1 MELTKLIDDES
12 DVIDIETRALVAAI
26 DVGSNA
32 LRMGIATYDAEGNTQ
47 VIQRYRVPVRLGHDA
62 FTTGALSAQ
71 SMDDALEAFREFRR
85 LLDQHHIETYR
96 AHATSAMR
104 SSRNGLEL
112 VQRIFDETGI
122 VLTLIG
128 GEEEA
133 RLVQYSISKRMDLSN
148 KHALLMDM
156 GGGSV
161 EVSFCKDAKVL
172 FSQSFKVGTV
182 RLIEMMNQ
190 NVDFKVNFT
199 SKIQYLRQ
207 SVSRNLGKLDVDVC
221 VATGGNATAIGAL
234 AVEQGITDDKDQISR
249 KQLGQVIKL
258 LESMSFE
265 DRMTQLGLRPDRAD
279 VILPAA
285 MVFREIMKVAG
296 CKAMEMPDAGLLDGI
311 LFDML
316 DSEEDML
323 RSRYDNLMAMSRN
336 LGKKF
341 HIDRHFGECVAKLAS
356 SMFDQLKPLHDLK
369 KEDRTLLE
377 IAGKLHEMGMY
388 INTHRHHHHA
398 AYLISEV
405 PLFGISEKDRAV
417 LAQIF
422 RYQRKSAPNDD
433 HTKFSALNKA
443 EKQKVWH
450 LSAILRLA
458 IALNKERRERVKK
471 VMLTFDDKTL
481 NLRLEG
487 SADML
492 LERWAVLKVT
502 DYVQQAFG
510 LTLKGDV
517 EGDDRA

>member
-1 MELTKLIDDES
+1 MELIKLIENDS
-12 DVIDIETRALVAAI
+12 DIVETRALVAAI

-32 LRMGIATYDAEGNTQ
+32 LRMGIATYNAEGDTQ

-62 FTTGALSAQ
+62 FTTGTLSSQ
-71 SMDDALEAFREFRR
+71 SIDDTLEAFREFRR

-96 AHATSAMR
+96 AFATSAMR
-104 SSRNGLEL
+104 SSINGLEL

-122 VLTLIG
+122 VLNLID

-148 KHALLMDM
+148 KHTLLMDM

-161 EVSFCKDAKVL
+161 EVSFCEDAKVL

-182 RLIEMMNQ
+182 RLLEMMHQ
-190 NVDFKVNFT
+190 DTDFKVNFT
-199 SKIQYLRQ
+199 SKIQFLRQ
-207 SVSRNLGKLDVDVC
+207 SVSRNLGRSAVDVC
-221 VATGGNATAIGAL
+221 VATGGNATAIGIL
-234 AVEQGITDDKDQISR
+234 AVEQGLAENKDQISR

-258 LESMSFE
+258 LDKMSFE
-265 DRMTQLGLRPDRAD
+265 ERMTQLGLRPDRAD

-285 MVFREIMKVAG
+285 MVFREIMKIAR
-296 CKAMEMPDAGLLDGI
+296 CKSMVMPDAGLLDGI

-341 HIDRHFGECVAKLAS
+341 HIDRHYGESVAKLALS
-356 SMFDQLKPLHDLK
+356 LFDQLKPLHNLK

-377 IAGKLHEMGMY
+377 ITGKLHEMGMY
-388 INTHRHHHHA
+388 INAHRHHHHA

-405 PLFGISEKDRAV
+405 PLFGIPEKDREV
-417 LAQIF
+417 LSQIF

-433 HTKFSALNKA
+433 HIKFAALNGA

-450 LSAILRLA
+450 LSAMLRLA
-458 IALNKERRERVKK
+458 IALNRERRERVENIL
-471 VMLTFDDKTL
+471 LTFDAEAL

-487 SADML
+487 STDML
-492 LERWAVLKVT
+492 LERWAVLKEA

-510 LTLKGDV
+510 LVLKIDL
-517 EGDDRA
+517 DT

>member
-1 MELTKLIDDES
+1 MELIKLIENES
-12 DVIDIETRALVAAI
+12 DVVVETRALVAAI

-32 LRMGIATYDAEGNTQ
+32 LRMGIATYNAEGDTQ
-47 VIQRYRVPVRLGHDA
+47 IIQRYRVPVRLGHDA
-62 FTTGALSAQ
+62 FTTGTLSEQ
-71 SMDDALEAFREFRR
+71 SIDDTLEAFREFRR

-96 AHATSAMR
+96 ALATSAMR

-112 VQRIFDETGI
+112 VQRIFDESGI
-122 VLTLIG
+122 ILNLIR

-161 EVSFCKDAKVL
+161 EISFCKDANVA
-172 FSQSFKVGTV
+172 FSQSFKIGTV
-182 RLIEMMNQ
+182 RLLEMMNQ
-190 NVDFKVNFT
+190 NTDFKVNFT

-207 SVSRNLGKLDVDVC
+207 SVSRNLGRSDVDVC
-221 VATGGNATAIGAL
+221 VATGGNATAIGIL
-234 AVEQGITDDKDQISR
+234 AVEQGIAENKDQISR

-258 LESMSFE
+258 LDSMSFE
-265 DRMTQLGLRPDRAD
+265 ERMTQLGLRPDRAD

-285 MVFREIMKVAG
+285 MVFREIMKVAS
-296 CKAMEMPDAGLLDGI
+296 CKSMVMPDAGLLDGI

-341 HIDRHFGECVAKLAS
+341 HIDRHYGECVATLALS
-356 SMFDQLKPLHDLK
+356 IFDQLKPLHNLK
-369 KEDRTLLE
+369 KEDRILLE
-377 IAGKLHEMGMY
+377 ITGKLHEMGMY
-388 INTHRHHHHA
+388 INAHRHHHHA

-405 PLFGISEKDRAV
+405 PLFGIPEKDRAV
-417 LAQIF
+417 LSQIF
-422 RYQRKSAPNDD
+422 RYQRKSAPSDD
-433 HTKFSALNKA
+433 HAKFAALSGA

-458 IALNKERRERVKK
+458 IALNRERRERVGN
-471 VMLTFDDKTL
+471 VILTFDDEAL
-481 NLRLEG
+481 SLRLEG
-487 SADML
+487 ATDML
-492 LERWAVLKVT
+492 LERWAVLKVA

-510 LTLKGDV
+510 LTLKTDV
-517 EGDDRA
+517 EG